1 MNKGKK
7 AFFCLAALFVFLGQA
22 VFAFGCGNPSGKS
35 LGQGEENAQKEG
47 YVQGRQEE
55 LAGRDTD
62 ISASLSWQ
70 GSMELAYARKF
81 AVDYY
86 EDGYVLLSVADGR
99 RYLVVPVGGEPPD
112 DLQEE
117 IIVLQQPLTNIYLVA
132 SAVMD
137 IFRELDVMDSIR
149 FSGQKAEG
157 WYIDE
162 AKAAMEQGKILYAG
176 KYNAPDYELIV
187 SNGCSLAIEN
197 NMINHSP
204 EVVEKLQDFGIP
216 VLIDLSSY
224 EEHPLGRVEWIRL
237 YGVLLGREDAAGAAF
252 RAQTKMVEQVTEKEI
267 SKKSVAFFYIT
278 ANGMVNVRIKND
290 YVPKMIA
297 LAGGTYVFDDLG
309 EEGSVRS
316 SMSMQMEEFYQ
327 RAKDADYLIYNSTI
341 DGELDSIEELLQKE
355 ALLADF
361 KAVKENHVWCTTREL
376 YQQSMSIGQMIQ
388 DIHSMLSDHAGD
400 RKEMKYLYPL
410 E

>member
-1 MNKGKK
+1 MNRGKK
-7 AFFCLAALFVFLGQA
+7 ALFCLAALFVFLGQA
-22 VFAFGCGNPSGKS
+22 VSAFGCGNLSGKS
-35 LGQGEENAQKEG
+35 FGQGEENAQKEG
-47 YVQGRQEE
+47 YVQGGQEE
-55 LAGRDTD
+55 LAERDTD
-62 ISASLSWQ
+62 ISTSLSWQ

-99 RYLVVPVGGEPPD
+99 RYLVVPAGWEPPD

-117 IIVLQQPLTNIYLVA
+117 ILVLQQPLTNIYLVA

-290 YVPKMIA
+290 YVPKMIT

-388 DIHSMLSDHAGD
+388 DIHSMLSDHAED